1 MQHTGLRT
9 VAAAAAAAAVLTTL
23 TGCGSDGGSGSKK
36 LTYWSMWTENEP
48 QAAVLKSAIKDF
60 TEDTGVK
67 VDVQWQGRTVMEK
80 LAPTLTTGKVPDLV
94 DQSDDKLYP
103 TLVRSGRA
111 KDLSG
116 VFDRPATGEKGK
128 LSSKLKMSYMD
139 YLRKQPDGGRK
150 WLVPYEVTAVNLWYD
165 GADEDLKSPPETWD
179 ELLDV
184 CGELKRKDRA
194 CISADGDQPVYIG
207 WWLDYLAD
215 RIGGDGVMKRAI
227 TDESGKG
234 WDDPAVKEA
243 AEKVREL
250 VDKGY
255 LLKGYDASKYPEQ
268 QNRWSEGKAAFNL
281 NGSWLPTETGKF
293 ARKGFEPKAA
303 PFPSAVADKGG
314 KRNATDVRLFGFAVP
329 KQAKNAA
336 AAEKFIS
343 YFLAKKR
350 LAGIASK
357 AGNIT
362 PRPDIEAPA
371 ILKDVKEQMESTPS
385 REQMPG
391 SVTDWTDKV
400 FYPAYKELFF
410 GKASPDQF
418 VAKIKKL
425 HTAYAKAHR

>member
-1 MQHTGLRT
+1 MTHTGIRT
-9 VAAAAAAAAVLTTL
+9 AAIAVAAAAVLTSL
-23 TGCGSDGGSGSKK
+23 TGCGSDGGDGKT

-60 TEDTGVK
+60 TKDTGIK
-67 VDVQWQGRTVMEK
+67 VNVQWQGRTVMEK

-103 TLVRSGRA
+103 TLVQSGRA

-116 VFDRPATGEKGK
+116 VFDKPATGEKGK
-128 LSSKLKMSYMD
+128 LSSKLKMSYLG
-139 YLRKQPDGGRK
+139 YLRKQPDGGNK
-150 WLVPYEVTAVNLWYD
+150 WLVPYEVTSVNLWYNA
-165 GADEDLKSPPETWD
+165 ADKDVKPPRTWD

-184 CGELKRKDRA
+184 CAKLKSKGRA
-194 CISADGDQPVYIG
+194 CVSADGDQPVYII

-215 RIGGDGVMKRAI
+215 RIGGDGVMKKAI
-227 TDESGKG
+227 TDKSGKG

-243 AEKVREL
+243 AEKIREL

-268 QNRWSEGKAAFNL
+268 QNRWAQGKAAFNL
-281 NGSWLPTETGKF
+281 NGSWLPTETKKF
-293 ARKGFEPKAA
+293 AKEGFDYKAA
-303 PFPSAVADKGG
+303 PFPSAVPDKGG

-329 KQAKNAA
+329 KQAKNAS

-350 LAGIASK
+350 LSGIAAK

-371 ILKDVKEQMESTPS
+371 ILQDVKEQVESTPS
-385 REQMPG
+385 REQLPG
-391 SVTDWTDKV
+391 SVTSYTDKAL
-400 FYPAYKELFF
+400 YPAYKDLFF
-410 GKASPDQF
+410 GKADADRF
-418 VAKIKKL
+418 VAEVKKL
-425 HTAYAKAHR
+425 HTSYVKAQR

>member
-1 MQHTGLRT
+1 MPHTGLRT
-9 VAAAAAAAAVLTTL
+9 VALVAAATAVLTSL
-23 TGCGSDGGSGSKK
+23 TGCGSSGSGSKN

-48 QAAVLKSAIKDF
+48 QAKVLKSAVEDF

-67 VDVQWQGRTVMEK
+67 VEVQWQGRTVMEK

-103 TLVRSGRA
+103 TLVKSGRA

-116 VFDRPATGEKGK
+116 VFDKPATGERKK
-128 LSSKLKMSYMD
+128 LSETLKMSYTD

-150 WLVPYEVTAVNLWYD
+150 WLVPYEVTSVNLWYD
-165 GADEDLKSPPETWD
+165 ASDKTVKPPATWDDLLGLCAKLKSE
-179 ELLDV
+179 
-184 CGELKRKDRA
+184 GRA
-194 CISADGDQPVYIG
+194 CIAADGDQPVYIG
-207 WWLDYLAD
+207 WWLDHLAD

-227 TDESGKG
+227 TDPSGKG

-243 AEKVREL
+243 AGEIREL
-250 VDKGY
+250 ADKGY
-255 LLKGYDASKYPEQ
+255 FLKGYDASKYPDQ
-268 QNRWSEGKAAFNL
+268 QNRWAQGKAAFNL
-281 NGSWLPTETGKF
+281 NGSWLPTETEKF
-293 ARKGFEPKAA
+293 AKEGFDAKAA

-343 YFLAKKR
+343 YFMAKKR
-350 LAGIASK
+350 LSGIASE

-362 PRPDIEAPA
+362 PRPDIAAPPV
-371 ILKDVKEQMESTPS
+371 LKDVKKQMESTPS

-400 FYPAYKELFF
+400 FYPAYKKLFF
-410 GKASPDQF
+410 GTSSPEQF
-418 VAKIKKL
+418 IAEIKKL
-425 HTAYAKAHR
+425 HRAYVKAHR